1 MTRVDFYVLTASDEH
16 SRWQFVCRLVE
27 KAVSKGNKIMI
38 ATDDQATSETLDT
51 MLWEHKPE
59 SFIPHHVIDENCNV
73 SQKPPVVISHKLDDV
88 DQCDVLVNIRSTRP
102 EQFSRFDRLIEI
114 VVQKDDV
121 LENTR
126 KNFAFYKKRGYP
138 VQTHKL

>member
-1 MTRVDFYVLTASDEH
+1 MTRVDFYVLPANDEL

-27 KAVSKGNKIMI
+27 KAVSRGNRVMV
-38 ATDDQATSETLDT
+38 ATNDESTSNELDK
-51 MLWEHKPE
+51 MLWEYKPE
-59 SFIPHHVIDENCNV
+59 SFIPHHVASPDTN
-73 SQKPPVVISHKLDDV
+73 PTAHPAVVISHGTDDAS
-88 DQCDVLVNIRSTRP
+88 QHDVLVNIRSTLP

-114 VVQKDDV
+114 VVQKEDV